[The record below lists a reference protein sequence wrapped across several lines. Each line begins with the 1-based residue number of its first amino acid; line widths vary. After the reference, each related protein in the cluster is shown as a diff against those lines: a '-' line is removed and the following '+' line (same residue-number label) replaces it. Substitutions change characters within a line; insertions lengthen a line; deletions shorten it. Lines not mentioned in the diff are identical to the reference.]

1 MLWFHHDYIIYTA
14 HSKLLVITCFICLFV
29 FLSVICW
36 DFCPDESSCD
46 NMMFTIGWTF
56 PFLSDIIYII
66 FCVMCACVCVYVPY
80 SQANHWADLDLTWH
94 RHLCLAKECFSQ
106 GHGQGLSDSW
116 ATGGRICSAIAEL
129 GAPGGSTRS
138 TTAELGQFS
147 DSRTRSLPHGGRV
160 NS

>member
-1 MLWFHHDYIIYTA
+1 
-14 HSKLLVITCFICLFV
+14 VR
-29 FLSVICW
+29 
-36 DFCPDESSCD
+36 
-46 NMMFTIGWTF
+46 
-56 PFLSDIIYII
+56 
-66 FCVMCACVCVYVPY
+66 VCVYVPY

-147 DSRTRSLPHGGRV
+147 DSRTRSLPDGGRV